1 MVNGP
6 HPGDPRSGGGVH
18 IDVDRVR
25 FDYPEHPVLDEVTV
39 AIERGDFLG
48 IVGPNGSGKS
58 TLLQVI
64 DGLLRPASGA
74 VLLDGRPVGS
84 YPRRELARVVALV
97 PQNFSLD
104 FDFTV
109 LEVVEMGH
117 YCRQEGDARAVARQ
131 AMETLGIAGLADRL
145 FPHLSGGEKQ
155 MVILAQALVQQPD
168 VLLLDEPVSA
178 LDVAHQLEFFDC
190 LRRLN
195 GDGLTIACVLHDLN
209 LALHYC
215 RTLLMLSGGR
225 AAACGPVADVLV
237 PDTIDEVYGV
247 HAHVHRHAGRSF
259 LTFSPRLHVER
270 RERVHLVCGGGTGA
284 TLMRELHQLGFA
296 VSAGAVN
303 ALDSDEI
310 TGRDLGMPMAVEA
323 PFSVISEEVHRENL
337 ELIDLAHLVV
347 LTDVPIG
354 GGNARNLD
362 AVRHALRRGLPV
374 WTVGDLPARDFTGG
388 KADLDLH
395 GVRSFE
401 STADMLH
408 ELRQRSAT
416 PSAAGSGRSVDAS
429 S

>member
-1 MVNGP
+1 MVGP
-6 HPGDPRSGGGVH
+6 AH
-18 IDVDRVR
+18 IDVERVS
-25 FDYPEHPVLDEVTV
+25 FAYPEHPVLDEVTV

-58 TLLQVI
+58 TFLNVV
-64 DGLLRPASGA
+64 DGLLRPDSGT
-74 VLLDGRPVGS
+74 VRLDGRPVAS

-97 PQNFSLD
+97 PQHFSLD

-117 YCRQEGDARAVARQ
+117 YCRQEGDARGVALR
-131 AMETLGIAGLADRL
+131 AMETLGITGLADRL

-155 MVILAQALVQQPD
+155 MVILAQALAQQPD

-190 LRRLN
+190 LQRLN
-195 GDGLTIACVLHDLN
+195 EEGLTIACVLHDLN

-215 RTLLMLSGGR
+215 RTLLMLRGGR
-225 AAACGPVADVLV
+225 AVACGPVAEVLV

-259 LTFSPRLHVER
+259 LTFSPRLRVER

-284 TLMRELHQLGFA
+284 TLMRELYQLGFA

-354 GGNARNLD
+354 SGNVRNLD

-374 WTVGDLPARDFTGG
+374 WTVGDLQARDFTGG
-388 KADLDLH
+388 NADLELP
-395 GVRSFE
+395 GVRYF
-401 STADMLH
+401 ADAAAMLL
-408 ELRQRSAT
+408 ELRQRSGAAT
-416 PSAAGSGRSVDAS
+416 SAAARPGRPVG
-429 S
+429 